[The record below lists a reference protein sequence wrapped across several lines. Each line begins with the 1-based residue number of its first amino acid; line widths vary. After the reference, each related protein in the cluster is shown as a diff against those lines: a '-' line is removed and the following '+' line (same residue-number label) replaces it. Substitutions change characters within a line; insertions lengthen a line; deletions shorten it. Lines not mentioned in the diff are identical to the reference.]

1 MYCDR
6 RDAYQ
11 SAKRPDVSR
20 RGRGTPYCNGIPLAS
35 DLFEPPRTDAYAQA
49 DAMEYRLLLIF
60 LNHRGQTL
68 TRRQILGC
76 IWDEAGDYVND
87 NTLSVYI
94 KRLRAKLG
102 DVPEGRLIQTVRDIG
117 YRLV

>member
-1 MYCDR
+1 MYAECTVIGEMR
-6 RDAYQ
+6 ISLQ
-11 SAKRPDVSR
+11 N
-20 RGRGTPYCNGIPLAS
+20 GRMYHAEEEVPL
-35 DLFEPPRTDAYAQA
+35 T
-49 DAMEYRLLLIF
+49 AMEYRLRLIF